1 MNLRKFMNYEFK
13 FCVIDSPAPRKIAE
27 AVRSKIKKL
36 KVLDTHI
43 VNEFKKIH
51 EL

>member
-1 MNLRKFMNYEFK
+1 MNYEFK
-13 FCVIDSPAPRKIAE
+13 FCVVDSPAPQKIAE
-27 AVRSKIKKL
+27 AVCSKIKKL
-36 KVLDTHI
+36 RVLDTRI